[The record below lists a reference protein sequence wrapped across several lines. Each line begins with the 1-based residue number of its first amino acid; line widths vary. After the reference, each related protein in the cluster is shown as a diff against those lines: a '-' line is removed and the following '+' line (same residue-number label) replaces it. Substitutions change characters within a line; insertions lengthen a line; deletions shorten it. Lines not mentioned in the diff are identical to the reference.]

1 MKTMN
6 TLLDIHD
13 FVKRDIEIKRW
24 LLQKKAQLDNID
36 RVMTSRFNAKRVDL
50 RHDNIQVE
58 ADVIIL

>member
-1 MKTMN
+1 MN
-6 TLLDIHD
+6 TLLNIHD

-58 ADVIIL
+58 EDVIIL